1 MTEAFRRD
9 DRMVSNAIHLFI
21 DAWPS
26 GWMKSIMDCKRI
38 PKQAYF
44 AYRDALAPLL
54 VSLRT
59 DRFAY
64 TAERQRFAVLRG
76 WCERCAPRICGR

>member
-1 MTEAFRRD
+1 
-9 DRMVSNAIHLFI
+9 MVSNAIHLFI

-64 TAERQRFAVLRG
+64 TAGETIQIEAFLCNDTAKS
-76 WCERCAPRICGR
+76 GRVYACL

>member
-1 MTEAFRRD
+1 MCIRD
-9 DRMVSNAIHLFI
+9 S
-21 DAWPS
+21 
-26 GWMKSIMDCKRI
+26 CKRI

-64 TAERQRFAVLRG
+64 TAGETIQIEAFPVSYTHLSTWQTMNFRPYLR
-76 WCERCAPRICGR
+76 A